1 MVQSLGFGRRGW
13 VSMSDLSWL
22 STNLITGFFIWF
34 LLTKVREFRRLRSAR
49 LHFSA
54 SRLWTLS
61 FKNSISVFKLSF
73 SVFKLSL
80 SDFNLSFSDLKISF
94 SDLKVSFS
102 DLKLEFTKDSSSSSF
117 SRSSSFI
124 FFLALEFLQDSTA
137 RFRFLS
143 CFQCFR
149 PFFLRYWRSGKIS

>member
-49 LHFSA
+49 LNFSA

-61 FKNSISVFKLSF
+61 FKISI

-117 SRSSSFI
+117 TRSSSFI